1 MAARDSGAPASDTC
15 GRRAIRARKLL
26 RAARRGDRGARERLL
41 VTQLGVIRSLA
52 WRYRDL
58 GLPFDDLVQEGA
70 LAFVEAIDRYDPS
83 RGAEFDAYARFR
95 VRRALRNALT
105 EQALPI
111 RLPKRLVE
119 GRRAVERAEAELRAR
134 GGLAPTPAGLAAATG
149 LSVEAVL
156 EARGTPSVPLSLDD
170 PRAAAAA
177 LAGAVADPAA
187 PDPELE
193 AVAHE
198 QLERLRAALAQLPER
213 QRRIVRRRWGIDG
226 EPASTAALAAELE
239 LSARRTQTISEDALH
254 RLRTALEPRD
264 TTGTRAQ
271 CAHPGFPAAASGQ
284 PPMQSAPV
292 GPKLASTPNQGGAR

>member
-1 MAARDSGAPASDTC
+1 MAARDSGVRPARDTC

-41 VTQLGVIRSLA
+41 VSHLGVIRSLA

-70 LAFVEAIDRYDPS
+70 LAFVDAINRYDPS
-83 RGAEFDAYARFR
+83 RGEFDAYARFR

-111 RLPKRLVE
+111 RLPKHLVE
-119 GRRAVERAEAELRAR
+119 RRRAVERAEAGLRAR
-134 GGLAPTPAGLAAATG
+134 GGPAPTAADLAVETG

-156 EARGTPSVPLSLDD
+156 EVRGTPSVPLSLDD

-198 QLERLRAALAQLPER
+198 QAERLHAALAQLPER
-213 QRRIVRRRWGIDG
+213 QRRIVSRRWGIDG
-226 EPASTAALAAELE
+226 EPASTVALAAELE

-264 TTGTRAQ
+264 T
-271 CAHPGFPAAASGQ
+271 
-284 PPMQSAPV
+284 
-292 GPKLASTPNQGGAR
+292 GATS

>member
-1 MAARDSGAPASDTC
+1 MAARDSGVRPGPDTC
-15 GRRAIRARKLL
+15 GRRAVRARKLL

-41 VTQLGVIRSLA
+41 VSHLGVIRSLA

-70 LAFVEAIDRYDPS
+70 VAFVDAIDRYDPS

-105 EQALPI
+105 EQALTI
-111 RLPKRLVE
+111 RLPKHLVE
-119 GRRAVERAEAELRAR
+119 RRRAVEQAEAELRAR
-134 GGLAPTPAGLAAATG
+134 GGPAPTPADLAAETG
-149 LSVEAVL
+149 LSVESVL
-156 EARGTPSVPLSLDD
+156 EVRRTPSVPLSLDD

-177 LAGAVADPAA
+177 LAGAVPDPAA

-198 QLERLRAALAQLPER
+198 QLERLHAALAQLPER

-264 TTGTRAQ
+264 
-271 CAHPGFPAAASGQ
+271 AAA
-284 PPMQSAPV
+284 AP
-292 GPKLASTPNQGGAR
+292 